1 MVEMIIKGLFRR
13 YERWNPVHPTYG
25 AFWGMGIG
33 VGCGVGW
40 GPGFGPEAIG
50 YVGAG
55 CGVGF
60 SVGFSLLGV
69 GIGLPANY
77 IYTGPYN
84 AFTAARSGA
93 IEMSRS
99 TDIRSMRNIVEESRC
114 YLDSNIA
121 GFQERVIQSFSSIR
135 FKESVGKAVD
145 SSEMPIKMSFPDQCM
160 DRLKQGIISLFHP
173 CKGMLQ
179 SAHKWK

>member
-1 MVEMIIKGLFRR
+1 M
-13 YERWNPVHPTYG
+13 
-25 AFWGMGIG
+25 
-33 VGCGVGW
+33 
-40 GPGFGPEAIG
+40 
-50 YVGAG
+50 
-55 CGVGF
+55 
-60 SVGFSLLGV
+60 
-69 GIGLPANY
+69 
-77 IYTGPYN
+77 
-84 AFTAARSGA
+84 
-93 IEMSRS
+93 
-99 TDIRSMRNIVEESRC
+99 EESRC

-160 DRLKQGIISLFHP
+160 DRLKQGINSLFHP